1 MKHKQYTI
9 ENLEITDAG
18 AEGKAVAKHEGKTI
32 FVSGVVPGD
41 VIDALVVK
49 EKKSYAEARCARLI
63 TPSPFRVEP
72 RCEHFGLCGGC
83 KWQMLDYAK
92 QLYFKQKQVTDNFS
106 HLGHFEHPEPM
117 PILAS
122 ELQYGYR
129 NKMEYTFTHQRWLSI
144 EDMQAQQEGRT
155 IETRGLGFHVPSKF
169 DKVLDIHCCHLQAE
183 PSNEI
188 RLAIRD
194 FAIQNDITFYNLRN
208 HEGLLRNLV
217 IRTASTG
224 ELMVILVATEY
235 NDLTIKVLDFIKEK
249 FPQITS
255 LQYVINQKM
264 NDSTSDLEFHTYNGK
279 EFMMER
285 MGDLDFKVGP
295 ASFYQT
301 NSRQAYR
308 LYSVAKE
315 FAAVTP
321 ADVVYDLYTGTGT
334 IANFVARDAK
344 KVVGIEYVE
353 MAIEDAKVNS
363 TINNIGNTE
372 FYAGDMAKVLTP
384 EFVREHGRPDIVIT
398 DPPRSGM
405 HADVVD
411 QLLQMQPR
419 RIVYVSCNP
428 ATQARDLTLLSER
441 YQVMKIQPVDMFP
454 HTQHVENV
462 VLLEI
467 K

>member
-1 MKHKQYTI
+1 MRHKQYTI

-92 QLYFKQKQVTDNFS
+92 QLYFKQKQVTDNFN

-122 ELQYGYR
+122 EQQYGYR

-169 DKVLDIHCCHLQAE
+169 DKVLDINCCHLQAE

-188 RLAIRD
+188 RLATRD
-194 FAIQNDITFYNLRN
+194 FAIQNDISFYNLRN

-224 ELMVILVATEY
+224 ELMVVLVATEY
-235 NDLTIKVLDFIKEK
+235 NELTVKVLDFIKEK

-264 NDSTSDLEFHTYNGK
+264 NDSTSDLEFHTYSGK

-321 ADVVYDLYTGTGT
+321 DDVVYDLYTGTGT

-363 TINNIGNTE
+363 AINNIGNTE

-384 EFVREHGRPDIVIT
+384 EFVREHGNPDIVIT
-398 DPPRSGM
+398 DPPRNGM

-428 ATQARDLTLLSER
+428 ATQARDLTLLSEQ